1 MRKSALASIALVAT
15 VICAYAG
22 QKPPSSEKSGQV
34 ILRWV
39 GTAGW
44 EISDGTTVILIDPY
58 VSRIF
63 GPQPPGRTP
72 YTQTPEDKRPL
83 YGWDDE
89 EIKAVSPK
97 TTVIIPKYFE
107 AIPLGTAA
115 Q

>member
-1 MRKSALASIALVAT
+1 MRKSALASLALVAT

-34 ILRWV
+34 ILRWL

-83 YGWDDE
+83 YGWDDV
-89 EIKAVSPK
+89 ARPDP
-97 TTVIIPKYFE
+97 T
-107 AIPLGTAA
+107 AIDTLVKRADFVLSR
-115 Q
+115 